1 MTVERNPHLI
11 VGLGNP
17 GKNYQN
23 TRHNIGFM
31 AVDHLASALDVNFR
45 RLRFNSMVAETRL
58 AGTKIVIA
66 KPRTFMNNSG
76 QAVRAMKDY
85 FKVPLEHILII
96 YDDADLDFET
106 IRLRPSGG
114 SSGQKGMASIILHL
128 GTEEIP
134 RMRVGVGRPPGQ
146 MHTADYVLKPFPKPE
161 RELLPF
167 LLERTTDAARVFIS
181 EGIEPAM
188 NQFNQRPK

>member
-17 GKNYQN
+17 GKKYQN

-45 RLRFNSMVAETRL
+45 RLRFNSMVAETRF
-58 AGTKIVIA
+58 AENKIVIA

-76 QAVRAMKDY
+76 QAVRAMKDF
-85 FKVPLEHILII
+85 FKVPLDHILVIF
-96 YDDADLDFET
+96 DDADLDFET
-106 IRLRPSGG
+106 IRIRSNGG
-114 SSGQKGMASIILHL
+114 SSGQKGMASIISHL

-146 MHTADYVLKPFPKPE
+146 MLTADYVLKPFPKPQ

-167 LLERTTDAARVFIS
+167 LLQRTTDATKVFIS